1 MNKKIHKN
9 ITMHKIKS
17 SKLSQPL
24 PEKARTIV
32 GVIILAMFAIPIIVT
47 IVNGAKNGRIERERE
62 DVAWEQQKTE
72 REIKKQEEES
82 RRKNE
87 ITTDDYVEVTDMA
100 KYAVKQN
107 LKAPST
113 AKFQGGVFNPVDGW
127 NVEKIGKMTKFS
139 SVVDSQNSFGAMVR
153 SSFSITVCKVDD
165 KIKVAQFVLDGRVAE
180 GQNFEQCN

>member
-1 MNKKIHKN
+1 MDKKVDKN
-9 ITMHKIKS
+9 ITIHKIKS
-17 SKLSQPL
+17 SKLGQPL

-32 GVIILAMFAIPIIVT
+32 GLVILAMFSVPIIVT
-47 IVNGAKNGRIERERE
+47 IVNGVNNGRMKRERE
-62 DVAWEQQKTE
+62 DTAWEQKRAE
-72 REIKKQEEES
+72 REIDKREEED

-127 NVEKIGKMTKFS
+127 NVEKMGKMTKFS
-139 SVVDSQNSFGAMVR
+139 SVVDSQNSFGAMIR

-180 GQNFEQCN
+180 DQNFEQCN